1 MSYPTIQIKQ
11 AEYLYSKIIDDSINQ
26 GDLTNF
32 VTHKEERT
40 FIMKK
45 MSYSKLLKTYSKNT
59 ERNPLDLEE
68 DSIRMHR

>member
-32 VTHKEERT
+32 VTHKEGADYHHEEDEL
-40 FIMKK
+40 
-45 MSYSKLLKTYSKNT
+45 SKLLKTYLKNT